1 MSNYNISSVREPP
14 GGSVAQT
21 LSCQCGAPGFNP
33 RLGNRSHRTH
43 PRVRIV
49 PIKLL
54 CGKTEAQHGEV
65 K

>member
-14 GGSVAQT
+14 GGSLAQT

-33 RLGNRSHRTH
+33 WLGNRSHRTH
-43 PRVRIV
+43 PRVRIM

-54 CGKTEAQHGEV
+54 CGKTEPQHGEI